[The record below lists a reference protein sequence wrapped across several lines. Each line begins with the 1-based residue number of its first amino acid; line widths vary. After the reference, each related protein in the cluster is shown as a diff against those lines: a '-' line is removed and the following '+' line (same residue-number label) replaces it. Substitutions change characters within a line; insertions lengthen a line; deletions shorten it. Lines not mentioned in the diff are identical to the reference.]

1 MKRFYT
7 GCGAVAVGTQWQVK
21 LDGRNVRT
29 QGGLPQLV
37 PSQPLAQ
44 AMVAEWDAQGADI
57 DPGGFPLRDLTDYAI
72 DVVQPDPGKVA
83 DGLLRFAE
91 TDTLCYQ
98 AEPDEAL
105 GMRQREAWEPL
116 ILATEDRLSVR
127 FIRLAGVIHRPQPGE
142 TITALHADMVRLG
155 AFELAALH
163 TLASLAASL
172 VVGLA
177 ALDPAANA
185 QALFAASNLEEDWQA
200 ELWGKDDAATL
211 LRARRLAGFCEAA
224 RFVQLARDRG
234 TNSNLVENLVSRDD
248 SGKD

>member
-37 PSQPLAQ
+37 PSQPLAE

-91 TDTLCYQ
+91 HDRGRHLTGRAGTGGGHCRFRRDDTQ
-98 AEPDEAL
+98 
-105 GMRQREAWEPL
+105 
-116 ILATEDRLSVR
+116 
-127 FIRLAGVIHRPQPGE
+127 
-142 TITALHADMVRLG
+142 HADPTR
-155 AFELAALH
+155 
-163 TLASLAASL
+163 
-172 VVGLA
+172 
-177 ALDPAANA
+177 
-185 QALFAASNLEEDWQA
+185 
-200 ELWGKDDAATL
+200 
-211 LRARRLAGFCEAA
+211 
-224 RFVQLARDRG
+224 
-234 TNSNLVENLVSRDD
+234 
-248 SGKD
+248 